1 MEKHSP
7 VIGVQPDPIPS
18 RIDILNDALGKC
30 KGRFDKACQD
40 NNTDRLYD
48 CVSQMTQ
55 LSHSINEAIKAER
68 EGKLEKAISE
78 LADAIDVMS
87 EDLEDVLDGLLDG
100 TVEGYLGAE
109 DKFN

>member
-18 RIDILNDALGKC
+18 HIDILNDALVKC
-30 KGRFDKACQD
+30 KERFDKAAKD
-40 NNTDRLYD
+40 GDTSRLYD

-55 LSHSINEAIKAER
+55 LSHSITEAIKAER

-100 TVEGYLGAE
+100 TVEGYLE
-109 DKFN
+109 DDCH